1 MPSSPALPSCSERA
15 QCCCPCWLLSSSQST
30 MPSTSGTAA
39 TRSTTTAH
47 RVTYTVRRV
56 DPARARSLYW
66 RTAAYN
72 PTEEGDGQRTPNP
85 LTIASPNA
93 HVQST
98 FYIRWHHCPRRMSC
112 GNWCRYYKCVTW
124 PTGIWPW
131 PWGTGSGAKD
141 ILPCT
146 SEGNASWLSCVSIQ
160 TWWRVS

>member
-1 MPSSPALPSCSERA
+1 MHLPTNLLFRVPSSPALPSCSERA

-47 RVTYTVRRV
+47 RATYTVRRV

-98 FYIRWHHCPRRMSC
+98 FYIRWHHCPLVPSQ
-112 GNWCRYYKCVTW
+112 NELWELVQ
-124 PTGIWPW
+124 
-131 PWGTGSGAKD
+131 
-141 ILPCT
+141 ILQVR
-146 SEGNASWLSCVSIQ
+146 N
-160 TWWRVS
+160 